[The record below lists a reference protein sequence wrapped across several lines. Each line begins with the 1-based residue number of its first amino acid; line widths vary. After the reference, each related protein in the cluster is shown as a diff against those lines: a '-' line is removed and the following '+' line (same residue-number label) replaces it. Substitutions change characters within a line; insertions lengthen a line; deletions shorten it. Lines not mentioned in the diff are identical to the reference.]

1 MDGKENE
8 EKSDARTLQ
17 KRTAATASNAAKR
30 ELMGDEAYLLEKR
43 GWRKRKAE
51 RAAAAAT
58 SATAQPQPPPT
69 DIVGKLSELA
79 KLRSQGFL
87 DEDEFKAAKARV
99 LVATSAAT
107 ADGPP
112 AASPQPQPAYIVHR
126 GTKRQKTQIVLRVR
140 AVTALTTHTCK

>member
-69 DIVGKLSELA
+69 DIVGKLSELCSA
-79 KLRSQGFL
+79 HRTLPNTCCRQPTDS
-87 DEDEFKAAKARV
+87 AR
-99 LVATSAAT
+99 LTCSAPG
-107 ADGPP
+107 GPHDSMRACP
-112 AASPQPQPAYIVHR
+112 CTNRISP
-126 GTKRQKTQIVLRVR
+126 
-140 AVTALTTHTCK
+140 